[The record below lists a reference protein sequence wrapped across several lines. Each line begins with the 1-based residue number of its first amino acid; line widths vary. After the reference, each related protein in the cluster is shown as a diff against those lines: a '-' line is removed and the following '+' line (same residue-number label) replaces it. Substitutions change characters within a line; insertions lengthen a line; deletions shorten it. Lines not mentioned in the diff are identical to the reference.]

1 MSEYVYC
8 LSNPDYSENLYKIGF
23 TNNPFRRA
31 EELYST
37 GVPSNFV
44 IEFIIKTPDGKLL
57 EKIIH
62 NKLKIYRNNAHREFF
77 RIPMTMLKHILENE
91 LKLNTDMNNDD
102 CASVSGMKQLIDELP
117 KEVKA
122 THFNCECG
130 SNVCISNKSYHLKT
144 IQHLNFIKHVVKVP
158 PKSKAETVVHCGC
171 GKTFSL
177 KNKTHHNKTK
187 CHLDWLSLSCI
198 TSLK

>member
-1 MSEYVYC
+1 MTEYVYC

-23 TNNPFRRA
+23 TNNPLRRA

-44 IEFIIKTPDGKLL
+44 IEFIIKTPHGKLL

-77 RIPMTMLKHILENE
+77 RIPMTMLKHIIENE
-91 LKLNTDMNNDD
+91 LRLNTDMNNDD
-102 CASVSGMKQLIDELP
+102 CANVSGMKQLIDELP
-117 KEVKA
+117 DEVKA
-122 THFNCECG
+122 THFNCGCG
-130 SNVCISNKSYHLKT
+130 SNVRISNKSYHLKT
-144 IQHLNFIKHVVKVP
+144 IQHLDFINNVVKVP
-158 PKSKAETVVHCGC
+158 PKSKASTVVHCGC